1 MHVFYDVRAQ
11 RIVHIR
17 GDTRVGWRAL
27 YTVCRLYK
35 GDTVQPRQ
43 SALGQVGT
51 CAPHG
56 ITHSRNTMEKKTAR
70 SRLRGAER
78 THHTDMGPAPS
89 RSVTCPLLRPS
100 TRHALMAERVTTC
113 SCIHRHGKSVLV
125 LHLCR
130 RDHARSCLCVPAV
143 ALRRLCSCS
152 GVAVE
157 RRQCQSILGD
167 AM

>member
-1 MHVFYDVRAQ
+1 MSAVRANAIFVVLLCVAAPMSTVALNWCCIACIL
-11 RIVHIR
+11 RCKSAAVSVHIR

-56 ITHSRNTMEKKTAR
+56 ITHSRNAMEKKTAR

-78 THHTDMGPAPS
+78 TDHTDMGPS
-89 RSVTCPLLRPS
+89 
-100 TRHALMAERVTTC
+100 
-113 SCIHRHGKSVLV
+113 HRAG
-125 LHLCR
+125 
-130 RDHARSCLCVPAV
+130 A
-143 ALRRLCSCS
+143 
-152 GVAVE
+152 
-157 RRQCQSILGD
+157 
-167 AM
+167 